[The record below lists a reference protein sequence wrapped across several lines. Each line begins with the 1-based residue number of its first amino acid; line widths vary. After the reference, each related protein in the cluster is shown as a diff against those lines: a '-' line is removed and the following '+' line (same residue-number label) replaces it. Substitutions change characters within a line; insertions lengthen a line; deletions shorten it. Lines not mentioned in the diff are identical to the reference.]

1 MTVYCPTADTSL
13 RLRGWATNGVSDVAR
28 RVQLLVEETL
38 DHYLKPRLDLLL
50 PEIESLQV
58 VSDEAS
64 MPVDADTIRAASQF
78 ASSLPRFGPLPE
90 VSADPDGE
98 ISFD

>member
-78 ASSLPRFGPLPE
+78 ASSLPSCP
-90 VSADPDGE
+90 S
-98 ISFD
+98 